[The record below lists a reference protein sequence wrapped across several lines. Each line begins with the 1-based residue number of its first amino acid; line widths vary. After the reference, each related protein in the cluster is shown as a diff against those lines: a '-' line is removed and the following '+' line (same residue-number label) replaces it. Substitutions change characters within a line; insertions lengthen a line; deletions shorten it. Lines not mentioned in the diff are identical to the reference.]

1 MKSFFIIISVLT
13 ITLINF
19 SCSKNKSGNTNNPE
33 IINSGTMQS
42 INQSNEAYSNNST
55 YASSKYEYPD
65 NNGIG
70 PIKELSIDL
79 IDQNLVLQGNKIF
92 NMQCISCHK
101 LDSRDVGPPLRN
113 VTKKYTPIYIMNY
126 LLNTTEMQ
134 KQDPLM
140 QKLVSE
146 YKIMMPDQQLTRD
159 GARAIL
165 EYLRSVEN

>member
-1 MKSFFIIISVLT
+1 MKSFFIFITFLT
-13 ITLINF
+13 ITFIGI
-19 SCSKNKSGNTNNPE
+19 SCSKEKQEDTVNPGYNNSGSLQSSNQTNSTSTNN
-33 IINSGTMQS
+33 NAS
-42 INQSNEAYSNNST
+42 
-55 YASSKYEYPD
+55 SSKYEYPD

-70 PIKELSIDL
+70 PIKEITLGA
-79 IDQNLVLQGNKIF
+79 IDQNLVIQGTKIF

-101 LDSRDVGPPLRN
+101 LDSRDVGPSLRN
-113 VTKKYTPIYIMNY
+113 VTKMNTPLYIMNY

-159 GARAIL
+159 GAWAIL
-165 EYLRSVEN
+165 EYLRSVEK